1 MAKQES
7 LDFVYLKMAE
17 DLSAL
22 SHAKRRKVGC
32 LIVKDTQII
41 SEGYNGTPCGFDN
54 SCEYT
59 DHVDEMYTK
68 PEVLHAESNA
78 ITKLA
83 RSTNSSEGATM
94 YVTCSPCFDCAK
106 LIIQA
111 GIKRVVYKNLYTN
124 KNCMEALALLSKANI
139 SLTQIKKIKE
149 VACSS

>member
-1 MAKQES
+1 MAAQS
-7 LDFVYLKMAE
+7 DLDRVYLKMAE
-17 DLSAL
+17 DLSTL

-54 SCEYT
+54 DCEYI

-111 GIKRVVYKNLYTN
+111 GISRVVYQNLYTN
-124 KNCMEALALLSKANI
+124 KNCMEALALLSKAHI

-149 VACSS
+149 VA